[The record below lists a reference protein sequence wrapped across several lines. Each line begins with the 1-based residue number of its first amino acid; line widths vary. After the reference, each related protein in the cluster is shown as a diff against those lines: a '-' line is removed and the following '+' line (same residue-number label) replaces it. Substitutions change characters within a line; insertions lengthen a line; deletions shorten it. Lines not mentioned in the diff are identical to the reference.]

1 MMSHTGYVHDDQ
13 LNGAVARLLA
23 DYRPLPGIHDEM
35 MDGDDA
41 VRSHWRPFLQRLA
54 GLGPDEIERRFA
66 IADRYLRDSG
76 VFHRV
81 YEDQAGVERAWP
93 SSHIPLIIEP
103 SDWEKLKAGLVQRAR
118 LLEAVMADAY
128 GSASLVRRGRL
139 PATLVAGNP
148 EFVRP
153 VAGVMPRGDAH
164 LRLYAVDVGRGTDGR
179 WWVLGDRT
187 QAPSGAGYALEN
199 RLALARALPDIYRA
213 LHVHRLAPFFQDLQ
227 AELKGLSR
235 RDDARV
241 CVLTPGAWNETYFEH
256 AYLARYLGFLLVE
269 GDDLTVRSDGV
280 FIRTVSGLQRTEVL
294 LRRVDAD
301 FVDPLELNVRSRL
314 GVPGLV
320 QAVREHQVAIVNSL
334 GSGLVEARALLAF
347 LPALAPRLLRED
359 LAIPNVAT
367 WWLGDAAARV
377 EMGKRLDSMVV
388 APAFA
393 SLPGND
399 LYDGVLGRE
408 LDPDQHRRI
417 ELSIADRGIDFVVQ
431 EPVKLSTMPV
441 LQNGRLQPR
450 PFILRLFL
458 TKIGDDWSVM
468 PGGFV
473 RIADDVDA
481 HAVSLQKGG
490 RTADAW
496 VLSDEPIVE
505 TTLLPTPDRV
515 IIRRS
520 AGALSSRAADNLFWV
535 GRYIER
541 VEATLRL
548 VRALIHQIIDD
559 DDEAAPIISQISSL
573 LGAWSAGPTDIPHAK
588 PTLVARAALQRADC
602 EGSLPYLASAA
613 RAAASVIRD
622 RLSPDAWRAL
632 TNLVT
637 VIDATVPDG
646 PSEGAML
653 ERVNEALRIVA
664 SFSGLAQE
672 NMTRRTGW
680 RFLELGR
687 RIERALVACRFA
699 RQFSNPPLIERAL
712 DVLLELN
719 DSQITYRKRYVMI
732 AARAPAIDL
741 VVLDPFNPRSVAYQI
756 DRIDTHLAAL
766 PPHLT
771 DGLLSP
777 PQKAALAFA
786 TRLRT
791 IDVADIDDEA
801 FSSFENDLMQLS
813 DLVASTYFLQSEDIE
828 ARREALA

>member
-1 MMSHTGYVHDDQ
+1 M
-13 LNGAVARLLA
+13 
-23 DYRPLPGIHDEM
+23 
-35 MDGDDA
+35 
-41 VRSHWRPFLQRLA
+41 
-54 GLGPDEIERRFA
+54 
-66 IADRYLRDSG
+66 
-76 VFHRV
+76 
-81 YEDQAGVERAWP
+81 
-93 SSHIPLIIEP
+93 
-103 SDWEKLKAGLVQRAR
+103 
-118 LLEAVMADAY
+118 
-128 GSASLVRRGRL
+128 
-139 PATLVAGNP
+139 
-148 EFVRP
+148 
-153 VAGVMPRGDAH
+153 
-164 LRLYAVDVGRGTDGR
+164 
-179 WWVLGDRT
+179 LGDRT

-213 LHVHRLAPFFQDLQ
+213 LHVHRLASFFRDLQ
-227 AELKGLSR
+227 GELRGLSR

-269 GDDLTVRSDGV
+269 GGDLTVRSDGV

-320 QAVREHQVAIVNSL
+320 QAVRENQVVIVNSL

-347 LPALAPRLLRED
+347 LPALAPHLLRED

-367 WWLGDAAARV
+367 WWLGDAAARA
-377 EMGKRLDSMVV
+377 EMADRLDSMVV
-388 APAFA
+388 APAFSA
-393 SLPGND
+393 LVGDNLS
-399 LYDGVLGRE
+399 DGILGRK
-408 LDPDQHRRI
+408 LDPIRRKRI
-417 ELSIADRGIDFVVQ
+417 IQYIADRGMDLVLQ
-431 EPVKLSTMPV
+431 EPVKLSTMPT

-458 TKIGDDWSVM
+458 AKVGNDWSVM

-473 RIADDVDA
+473 RIADDIDA
-481 HAVSLQKGG
+481 HAVTLQRGG

-496 VLSDEPIVE
+496 VLSDEPIIE

-520 AGALSSRAADNLFWV
+520 AGALSSHAADNLFWL
-535 GRYIER
+535 GRYMER
-541 VEATLRL
+541 VDATLRL

-559 DDEAAPIISQISSL
+559 DDEAAPIISLISSL

-588 PTLVARAALQRADC
+588 ATLVARSALLRADF

-632 TNLVT
+632 TSLVT

-680 RFLELGR
+680 RFLEVGR
-687 RIERALVACRFA
+687 RLERALVTCRFA
-699 RQFSNPPLIERAL
+699 RQFSNPPLLDRAL
-712 DVLLELN
+712 DVLLELS
-719 DSQITYRKRYVMI
+719 DSLITYRKRYVMI
-732 AARAPAIDL
+732 AARTPAVDL
-741 VVLDPFNPRSVAYQI
+741 VMLDPFNPRSVAYQVE
-756 DRIDTHLAAL
+756 RISEHLAAV
-766 PPHLT
+766 PPYLG
-771 DGLLSP
+771 DGMLSS
-777 PQKAALAFA
+777 PQKAALTLA
-786 TRLRT
+786 TKLRT
-791 IDVADIDDEA
+791 ADVTTIDDDVIA
-801 FSSFENDLMQLS
+801 GFEMDLMQFS
-813 DLVASTYFLQSEDIE
+813 DLVSSTYFLQSEDLE
-828 ARREALA
+828 ARREALG

>member
-1 MMSHTGYVHDDQ
+1 MSHTGYVHDDQ
-13 LNGAVARLLA
+13 LNGAFATLLA
-23 DYRPLPGIHDEM
+23 GYRPLPGIHDEM
-35 MDGDDA
+35 MDSRGA
-41 VRSHWRPFLQRLA
+41 VRSHWRPFLQHLA
-54 GLGPDEIERRFA
+54 NLGPDEIERRFA
-66 IADRYLRDSG
+66 IAERYLRDSG

-81 YEDQAGVERAWP
+81 YEDPAGVERAWP
-93 SSHIPLIIEP
+93 SSHIPLMIEP
-103 SDWEKLKAGLVQRAR
+103 TDWEKLKTGLVQRAR
-118 LLEAVMADAY
+118 LLEAVLADAY
-128 GSASLVRRGRL
+128 GSAGLVRRGRL
-139 PATLVAGNP
+139 PAMLIAGNR
-148 EFVRP
+148 EFIRP
-153 VAGVMPRGDAH
+153 VAGITPRGDAH
-164 LRLYAVDVGRGTDGR
+164 LRLYAVDVGRGTDGQ

-213 LHVHRLAPFFQDLQ
+213 LHVHRLAPFFRDLQ

-256 AYLARYLGFLLVE
+256 AYLARYLGFLLAE
-269 GDDLTVRSDGV
+269 GGDLTVRSDGV

-294 LRRVDAD
+294 LRRVDSD

-320 QAVREHQVAIVNSL
+320 QAVREHQVVIANSL

-347 LPALAPRLLRED
+347 LPALAPHLLREN

-367 WWLGDAAARV
+367 WWLGDAAARA
-377 EMGKRLDSMVV
+377 EMGNRLDSVVV

-393 SLPGND
+393 SLASDD
-399 LYDGVLGRE
+399 LSDGILGRE
-408 LDPDQHRRI
+408 LDPNQHKRI
-417 ELSIADRGIDFVVQ
+417 VQLIADRGMDLVVQ

-450 PFILRLFL
+450 AFILRLFL
-458 TKIGDDWSVM
+458 TRVDDGWSVM

-481 HAVSLQKGG
+481 HAVSLQRGG

-515 IIRRS
+515 VIRRS
-520 AGALSSRAADNLFWV
+520 AGALSSHAADNLFWV

-548 VRALIHQIIDD
+548 VRALIHQIIYD
-559 DDEAAPIISQISSL
+559 DDEAAPVVSRISSL

-588 PTLVARAALQRADC
+588 PTLVARAVLHRADC

-632 TNLVT
+632 TSLVA

-672 NMTRRTGW
+672 NMTQRTGW
-680 RFLELGR
+680 RFLEIGR
-687 RIERALVACRFA
+687 RAERALVTCRFA
-699 RQFSNPPLIERAL
+699 RQFSSPPLIDRAL
-712 DVLLELN
+712 DVLLELS

-732 AARAPAIDL
+732 AARAPAVDL
-741 VVLDPFNPRSVAYQI
+741 VVLDPFNPRSVAHQV
-756 DRIDTHLAAL
+756 DRIDAHLAAV
-766 PPHLT
+766 PPYLG

-777 PQKAALAFA
+777 PQKAALALA
-786 TRLRT
+786 TKLRT
-791 IDVADIDDEA
+791 VDVADIDDEA
-801 FSSFENDLMQLS
+801 IANFEADLMQLS
-813 DLVASTYFLQSEDIE
+813 DLVAATYFRQSEDLE
-828 ARREALA
+828 ARREALR